1 MRVSYQVVDG
11 VLQHVVAGHEVA
23 AVAGLG
29 LDKQVFKLWIH
40 KADCALWGVPVFV
53 MFGKVYFTCISPTC
67 WADTAAIVRPSW

>member
-29 LDKQVFKLWIH
+29 LDKQVFKL
-40 KADCALWGVPVFV
+40 
-53 MFGKVYFTCISPTC
+53 
-67 WADTAAIVRPSW
+67 